1 MPFFSKADATL
12 TCKSLVWGDVVI
24 PKAMFSNCNC
34 FISSIHRIGFGSLFV
49 VSGSLSPKSN
59 DTVPFRSSIFGIST
73 RSFPRSTGFALR
85 ANSPTSPFRLSCD
98 IVSL

>member
-34 FISSIHRIGFGSLFV
+34 FISSIHRMGFDLLLV

-85 ANSPTSPFRLSCD
+85 ANNPTSPFRLSCD